1 MRINFKDARSV
12 IDRHMLADGMSPVID
27 LERSHGSWLVDGVTG
42 KEYLDLFSMYAS
54 MSVGY
59 NHPYVLDNIDRLT
72 TAAINKPANSDIYS
86 PQMAEFVDTVGRVAQ
101 PSYLPYAFFIEG
113 GGLAVENALKA
124 AFDWKAKKNII
135 QGKTQ
140 PENLVIHLKD
150 CFHGRTGYTMSL
162 TDSPDPRKVQY
173 FPKFNWPKVLNPSI
187 EFPLDETS
195 LEKVIELEQKS
206 LAQIKQV
213 LLDNPDDV
221 ACMILEP
228 IQGEGGDNHFRP
240 EYFKEI
246 KQLSLENDFL
256 LIYDEVQTGIGI
268 TGKMWAHQ
276 HFCETNCNLECIS
289 HCKSMEPDIISFGK
303 KTQCCGIFAGK
314 RLDEIDDH
322 VFKESSR
329 INSTFGGNLVDMV
342 RFTIYL
348 EIMESENLVDLVSE
362 HGSYL
367 LSSLVSLQN
376 EESNM
381 VSNVRGKGLFCAF
394 DLPSSEL
401 RNNLI
406 AKVEEEGALIL
417 GCGHRSIRFRPH
429 LNISKNEIDRAL
441 IMIKSAMSKI

>member
-1 MRINFKDARSV
+1 MKIDYNNVRST
-12 IDRHMLADGMSPVID
+12 IGKYMLADGMPPVID
-27 LERSHGSWLVDGVTG
+27 FGKSHGSWLHDGKTG
-42 KEYLDLFSMYAS
+42 KEYLDLFSMFAS
-54 MSVGY
+54 MSVGD
-59 NHPYVLDNIDRLT
+59 NHPYVIENRDRLT
-72 TAAINKPANSDIYS
+72 EAALNKPSNSDIYS
-86 PQMAEFVDTVGRVAQ
+86 LEMAKFVDTFGRIAQ
-101 PSYLPYAFFIEG
+101 PHYLPYSFFIEG
-113 GGLAVENALKA
+113 GSLAVENALKT
-124 AFDWKAKKNII
+124 AFDWKVRHNLKNGFKAGGNKII
-135 QGKTQ
+135 
-140 PENLVIHLKD
+140 HFKD
-150 CFHGRTGYTMSL
+150 CFHGRSGYTMSL

-173 FPKFNWPKVLNPSI
+173 FPKFNWPRVLNPSI

-213 LLDNPDDV
+213 LLENPDDV

-246 KQLSLENDFL
+246 KQLSLEHDFL

-276 HFCETNCNLECIS
+276 HFCETNCNLECMS

-362 HGSYL
+362 NGSYL
-367 LSSLVSLQN
+367 LSSLATLQN
-376 EESNM
+376 EESNV

-401 RNNLI
+401 RNKLI

-429 LNISKNEIDRAL
+429 LNISKNEIDRAMV
-441 IMIKSAMSKI
+441 MIKSAMSKI